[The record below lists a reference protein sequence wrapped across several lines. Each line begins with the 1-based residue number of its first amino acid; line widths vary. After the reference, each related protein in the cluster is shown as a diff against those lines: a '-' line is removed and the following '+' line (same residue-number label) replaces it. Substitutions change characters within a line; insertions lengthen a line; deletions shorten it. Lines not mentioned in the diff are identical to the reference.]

1 MIDPNEF
8 DSTLRR
14 LLKKETFAPFY
25 VELDD
30 GQRILIRQSVVAFGG
45 GAASFIDSEDGALVG
60 FSHKQVIGFHAAGQ
74 EVGA

>member
-8 DSTLRR
+8 DANLRQ
-14 LLKKETFAPFY
+14 LLKKDDFVPFF
-25 VELDD
+25 VDLDD
-30 GQRILIRQSVVAFGG
+30 GQRILIRQPVLAFGG
-45 GAASFIDSEDGALVG
+45 GSASFIDSEDGTLVG